1 MKKILYMAAT
11 VLLCSSCFHVNSN
24 YKGPFTLGG
33 KDAIKGEGSV
43 ITKSFDDLTGFD
55 RIVINGQSDAVFT
68 QSDTYEVTLR
78 AQENVFDYVDYR
90 VEGTTLI
97 LELKD
102 KRTVRSTEF
111 EVTLKAP
118 ALKGLEINGAADFDI
133 PAGLKSDDDLQIEV
147 NGAGDLT
154 FNGVRCNNLTIQANG
169 AADVDLT
176 NIDVRNL
183 KVDVNGAGDVNVEGA
198 AGDAALS
205 VNGAGDIDA
214 TGLKVAGKVS
224 KHAAGLA
231 SIKL

>member
-1 MKKILYMAAT
+1 MKKILIAAAA
-11 VLLCSSCFHVNSN
+11 VLLCSSCFHVNTN
-24 YKGPFTLGG
+24 YKGSFFGG
-33 KDAIKGEGSV
+33 KDAIKGEGPV
-43 ITKSFDDLTGFD
+43 ISKSFDLKDFD
-55 RIVINGQSDAVFT
+55 RIVINGQADATFT

-102 KRTVRSTEF
+102 KRTVRSTDF
-111 EVTLKAP
+111 DLTLMAP
-118 ALKGLEINGAADFDI
+118 ALKRLEVNGAADFDI

-154 FNGVRCNNLTIQANG
+154 FNAVRCSNLTIQANG

-176 NIDVRNL
+176 AIDVQNL
-183 KVDVNGAGDVNVEGA
+183 KVDVNGAGDVVVDGA
-198 AGDAALS
+198 AGDASLS

-214 TGLKVAGKVS
+214 SGLKVAGKVS

-231 SIKL
+231 KIKM

>member
-24 YKGPFTLGG
+24 YKGSFFGG
-33 KDAIKGEGSV
+33 KDAIKGEGPV
-43 ITKSFDDLTGFD
+43 ISKSFDLKDFD
-55 RIVINGQSDAVFT
+55 RIVINGQADAVFT
-68 QSDTYEVTLR
+68 QSDTYELTLR

-102 KRTVRSTEF
+102 KRSVRSTEF

-154 FNGVRCNNLTIQANG
+154 FNGVRCNNLSIQANG

-176 NIDVRNL
+176 AIDVQNL
-183 KVDVNGAGDVNVEGA
+183 KVDVNGAGDVNVEGNA
-198 AGDAALS
+198 ADANLS

-214 TGLKVAGKVS
+214 SGLKVAGKVS

-231 SIKL
+231 SIKI

>member
-1 MKKILYMAAT
+1 MKNILYIAAAT
-11 VLLCSSCFHVNSN
+11 LLLSSCFHVNSN
-24 YKGPFTLGG
+24 YKGSFFGG
-33 KDAIKGEGSV
+33 KDAIKGEGPV
-43 ITKSFDDLTGFD
+43 ISKSFDLKDFD
-55 RIVINGQSDAVFT
+55 RIVINGQADAVFT

-111 EVTLKAP
+111 DVTLKAP
-118 ALKGLEINGAADFDI
+118 ALKRLEINGAADFDI

-154 FNGVRCNNLTIQANG
+154 FNAVRCNNLTIQANG

-176 NIDVRNL
+176 AIDVQNL
-183 KVDVNGAGDVNVEGA
+183 KVDVNGAGDVNVDGA
-198 AGDAALS
+198 AGDANLS

-231 SIKL
+231 KIKI

>member
-1 MKKILYMAAT
+1 MKKIMIAAAA
-11 VLLCSSCFHVNSN
+11 VLLCTSCFHVNTN
-24 YKGPFTLGG
+24 WTGG
-33 KDAIKGEGSV
+33 KNAIKGEGAVVS
-43 ITKSFDDLTGFD
+43 KSFDLRDFD
-55 RIVINGQSDAVFT
+55 RIVINGQADATFT

-102 KRTVRSTEF
+102 KRTVRSTDF
-111 EVTLKAP
+111 DVTLKAP
-118 ALKGLEINGAADFDI
+118 ALKGIEINGAADFDI
-133 PAGLKSDDDLQIEV
+133 PSGLKSDDDLKIEV

-154 FNGVRCNNLTIQANG
+154 FNAVRCNNLTIQANG

-176 NIDVRNL
+176 DINVQKL
-183 KVDVNGAGDVNVEGA
+183 KVDVNGAGDVIVEGEA
-198 AGDAALS
+198 ADADLS

-214 TGLKVAGKVS
+214 SGLKVAGKVS

-231 SIKL
+231 KIKL